1 MFWLHRFFPQIA
13 CHVQRPEILFFRMVQ
28 FLNVRPRISC
38 QIQHQHD
45 DEESFGTISINP
57 YARSLISSHGKSLS
71 FICSKCCDIFIF
83 VADEIYFL
91 QLEQWILWALIFNA
105 IYTRTSALC
114 INHYLLTVFSIIKC
128 LINLHTSSS
137 SCLPARTNALQVDNL
152 LKTVQK
158 II

>member
-1 MFWLHRFFPQIA
+1 MVSSYSKDCFVRSIGKLNLHFNSFL
-13 CHVQRPEILFFRMVQ
+13 HHDLDILRLCFDSTDYFLRLLATYRGQKFYFFRMVQ

-38 QIQHQHD
+38 QIQDQHD

-91 QLEQWILWALIFNA
+91 QLEQ
-105 IYTRTSALC
+105 
-114 INHYLLTVFSIIKC
+114 
-128 LINLHTSSS
+128 
-137 SCLPARTNALQVDNL
+137 
-152 LKTVQK
+152 
-158 II
+158 